1 MLEGLGPGSESSRL
15 LKGMDPGEVLIRVR
29 LASAFVRFATG
40 RPESVRCRTPQTRE
54 YARRTLGEFL
64 PGVTVERVQPQTL
77 GPQGTGGFVFLGFA
91 LRSKPIGSAFRGL
104 AEILTGIPPGGCDT
118 RGTRRGSHDLG
129 DQRGTMPLEMPGVAP
144 ENFPSDGRE
153 YDYAG
158 STSISGAA
166 TAARRASMK
175 LAAWPVRVTGHR
187 WSRR

>member
-104 AEILTGIPPGGCDT
+104 AEILTGIPPGGVT
-118 RGTRRGSHDLG
+118 PEGPGLG
-129 DQRGTMPLEMPGVAP
+129 AMISEISAEPCPLKC
-144 ENFPSDGRE
+144 RE
-153 YDYAG
+153 GLPRIFRPMDE
-158 STSISGAA
+158 STI
-166 TAARRASMK
+166 TPDRLRF
-175 LAAWPVRVTGHR
+175 PVR
-187 WSRR
+187 RRRHAGLR